1 MLPKSI
7 AHYCQK
13 CLAANPFGQ
22 ELCGR
27 CGTRLML
34 VVEPPATRF
43 ESNGSAAQTP
53 EEYLLERVSA
63 LENMLLRITE
73 RMERTLDLML
83 QQANNSQREHALVQS
98 LIDILNEAGAISAD
112 EVDMRWIENC
122 RKHTAEFEQN
132 NRYKKLGDII
142 LAAYRGTE
150 TEVFTKCVDAAVQ
163 HLGKK
168 EIARGVRE
176 LERAAALA
184 VDNAPLNSFLGEYFF
199 DEGKHT
205 LAHDYLLRAFRA
217 GTNADSTVPLLLGIA
232 CGDLGD
238 VKQSVELIEAWI
250 KNDHADS
257 FSAHYALGKLFAFED
272 RWREALAEF
281 KKALAARPCAE
292 MNYVV
297 GCVYY
302 KLEKDSAAERYVRKA
317 IALDQNYAAAH
328 FALGVVLLRTS
339 SLAVARKSF
348 NSACAAEDP
357 NAPFYQSVI
366 AGLSKTKK
374 RAFLQTIMLQFFAAP
389 GSKSAAEGII
399 TGGSPRIA
407 ELVRTDA
414 LKRPVTPQIKQAN

>member
-43 ESNGSAAQTP
+43 EANGAAAQTP

-83 QQANNSQREHALVQS
+83 KQANNSQREHALVQS
-98 LIDILNEAGAISAD
+98 LIDILTEAGAISAD
-112 EVDMRWIENC
+112 EVDMRWIEKC
-122 RKHTAEFEQN
+122 RKHTTEFEQN
-132 NRYKKLGDII
+132 NRYKKLRDAM
-142 LAAYRGTE
+142 LAGYRGTE
-150 TEVFTKCVDAAVQ
+150 TKVFTKCVDEAVH
-163 HLGKK
+163 HLSQK
-168 EIARGVRE
+168 EFVRGVRS

-184 VDNAPLNSFLGEYFF
+184 ADNAPLNSFLGEYFF
-199 DEGKHT
+199 GEGKPQ
-205 LAHDYLLRAFRA
+205 LAHDYLQRAFRA
-217 GTNADSTVPLLLGIA
+217 GTNADSPVPLLLGIA

-238 VKQSVELIEAWI
+238 AKQAKELIEPWI
-250 KNDHADS
+250 KNHTAAS
-257 FSAHYALGKLFAFED
+257 FSAHYAFGKLLAFEN

-281 KKALAARPCAE
+281 KKALAARPSAE
-292 MNYVV
+292 INYVV

-302 KLEKDSAAERYVRKA
+302 KLEKDRIAESYLRKA

-339 SLAVARKSF
+339 GLAVARKAF
-348 NSACAAEDP
+348 AAACATTDAF
-357 NAPFYQSVI
+357 APVYQKIVKS
-366 AGLSKTKK
+366 LSKTRK
-374 RAFLQTIMLQFFAAP
+374 RGILQEMVLQLFAVP
-389 GSKSAAEGII
+389 GNKSATEGII
-399 TGGSPRIA
+399 TGGCARIA
-407 ELVRTDA
+407 ELVRADA
-414 LKRPVTPQIKQAN
+414 LDGLATAQKKSTE

>member
-1 MLPKSI
+1 
-7 AHYCQK
+7 
-13 CLAANPFGQ
+13 
-22 ELCGR
+22 
-27 CGTRLML
+27 ML

-98 LIDILNEAGAISAD
+98 LIDILNEAGAISAN

-142 LAAYRGTE
+142 LAAYQGTE
-150 TEVFTKCVDAAVQ
+150 KGVFTKCVDAAVH

-168 EIARGVRE
+168 ELTSGIRE

-184 VDNAPLNSFLGEYFF
+184 ADNAPLNSFLGEYFF
-199 DEGKHT
+199 DEGKHR
-205 LAHDYLLRAFRA
+205 LAHDYLQRAFRA
-217 GTNADSTVPLLLGIA
+217 GTNAGSSVPLLLGIA

-238 VKQSVELIEAWI
+238 VKQAVALIEAWI
-250 KNDHADS
+250 KNHQAAS
-257 FSAHYALGKLFAFED
+257 FSAPYALGKLFAYED

-292 MNYVV
+292 MNYVM

-302 KLEKDSAAERYVRKA
+302 KLERDGTAERHLRKA
-317 IALDQNYAAAH
+317 IALDENYAAAH

-339 SLAVARKSF
+339 GLAVARKSF
-348 NSACAAEDP
+348 NAACVAEDP
-357 NAPFYQSVI
+357 DAPAYRRVVEEISR
-366 AGLSKTKK
+366 TKK
-374 RAFLQTIMLQFFAAP
+374 RTFLQTIIMQFFAAP

-399 TGGSPRIA
+399 TGGSTRLA
-407 ELVRTDA
+407 GLVRTDA
-414 LKRPVTPQIKQAN
+414 LKRFVTPQIKEAN

>member
-43 ESNGSAAQTP
+43 ESNGSSAQTP

-142 LAAYRGTE
+142 LAAYQGTE
-150 TEVFTKCVDAAVQ
+150 KGVFTKCVDEAVH

-168 EIARGVRE
+168 ELTSGIRE

-184 VDNAPLNSFLGEYFF
+184 ADNAPLNSFLGEYFF
-199 DEGKHT
+199 DEGKHQ
-205 LAHDYLLRAFRA
+205 LAHDYLQRAFRA
-217 GTNADSTVPLLLGIA
+217 GTNAGSSVPLLLGIA

-238 VKQSVELIEAWI
+238 VKQAVALIEAWI
-250 KNDHADS
+250 KNHQAAS
-257 FSAHYALGKLFAFED
+257 FSAPYALGKLFAYED

-292 MNYVV
+292 MNYVM

-302 KLEKDSAAERYVRKA
+302 KLERDGTAERHLRKA
-317 IALDQNYAAAH
+317 IALDENYAAAH

-339 SLAVARKSF
+339 GLAVARKSF
-348 NSACAAEDP
+348 NAACVAGDP
-357 NAPFYQSVI
+357 DATAYQRVVEEISR
-366 AGLSKTKK
+366 TKK
-374 RAFLQTIMLQFFAAP
+374 RTFLQTIMMQFFAAP

-399 TGGSPRIA
+399 TGGSTRLA
-407 ELVRTDA
+407 LLVRTDA
-414 LKRPVTPQIKQAN
+414 LKRFVTPQIKEAN